1 MIEPDLIQYVDNNN
15 MHNICFLSQLRQEA
29 YSIMQTMNYYK
40 FQIDQAQIGVH
51 RHQQQISDKL
61 PTPQDLIN
69 NLNNNTPT
77 LPKVDCPKIEVED
90 LSTPV
95 KTEQNSLAPKT
106 TTPLPA
112 INVPTPVEPAKE
124 TPKMSQIS
132 NKVEQKTASSTS
144 GGSTAPTPN
153 VQVVKKAPVKK
164 VNRSSK
170 SLKKVKKRQPPQI
183 RCGHPDK
190 PHYSDG
196 LCQKCYQKRF
206 YQRKKMKM

>member
-1 MIEPDLIQYVDNNN
+1 
-15 MHNICFLSQLRQEA
+15 
-29 YSIMQTMNYYK
+29 MNYYK

-51 RHQQQISDKL
+51 RHQQQTISDKL

-77 LPKVDCPKIEVED
+77 LPKVDGPKIEVED

-95 KTEQNSLAPKT
+95 KAEHNSLAPKT
-106 TTPLPA
+106 TTTPQPA
-112 INVPTPVEPAKE
+112 TNVPTPVEPPKE
-124 TPKMSQIS
+124 SPKLVQNS
-132 NKVEQKTASSTS
+132 NKVEQKSASSTC
-144 GGSTAPTPN
+144 GSSSAPTPN